1 MKGLR
6 PNRTRKLSLFLAF
19 LLLFP
24 FPTPVSALTYQHK
37 PVVAVID
44 PGHGKDAEGWG
55 EPGAVGP
62 SGTREDQVNLAISL
76 YLRQFLRQIGIEPVM
91 TRDENS
97 NHYTHPDI
105 FNRDVVKSLEGR
117 VQRAVQAARASGK
130 TDHSY
135 DFFISIHN
143 NASTSPQA
151 RGTMTA
157 YFDPASAESYS
168 YTPEA
173 ALYSSRSYQLARLV
187 QENIV
192 SKLGSYSWGV
202 EPHNYYVLRRNVLP
216 AILVEGLFLSN
227 KKEEKLLQQPW
238 VQANIAHA
246 IFEAVKNYLGFSRIA
261 GRDRIE
267 TAIAASKAGWT
278 TSSTVILAV
287 ATNYPDALA
296 GTPLAKKFDAPIL
309 LNPPQTLDSRV
320 LTEIKRLKASKI
332 IILGGPAAI
341 SPAVEESLRSSL
353 PGVTVTRYGGANR
366 YETAAIIARAML
378 TTPAGTVN
386 TAATGTPVVLAT
398 GQNFPDALAAGPY
411 AALRGYPV
419 LLVEQNKIPAATAEL
434 LRELQ
439 PSVSYLVGGPAVIS
453 SEVEAA
459 VPNPR
464 RLYGQNRYETAVQVC
479 TVLAGNTSGNAI
491 IIASGD
497 DFPDAL
503 VAGALSSRLGA
514 PLFLTGRSQVPA
526 TVTGNLAGMSGTVS
540 RIYFMGGKG
549 AIEERVENS
558 IIAAVPK

>member
-1 MKGLR
+1 MKGVR

-19 LLLFP
+19 LLLFT
-24 FPTPVSALTYQHK
+24 FPNPVSALTYQHK

-44 PGHGKDAEGWG
+44 PGHGKDADGWG

-62 SGTREDQVNLAISL
+62 SGTREDQVNLAIAL

-105 FNRDVVKSLEGR
+105 FNRDLVTSLEGR
-117 VQRAVQAARASGK
+117 VQRAAQAARASGK

-157 YFDPASAESYS
+157 YFNPAYAENYS
-168 YTPEA
+168 YTPQA

-192 SKLGSYSWGV
+192 SRLGSYSWGV

-227 KKEEKLLQQPW
+227 PKEEKLLQQPW

-246 IFEAVKNYLGFSRIA
+246 IFQAVKNYLGFSRIA
-261 GRDRIE
+261 GQDRIE
-267 TAIAASKAGWT
+267 TAIAASRTGWT

-287 ATNYPDALA
+287 ATDYPDALA

-309 LNPPQTLDSRV
+309 LNPPQALDSRV
-320 LTEIKRLKASKI
+320 LAEIKRLKANKI

-353 PGVTVTRYGGANR
+353 PGVTITRYGGANR
-366 YETAAIIARAML
+366 YETAAIIARTLL
-378 TTPAGTVN
+378 TIPAGTAS

-398 GQNFPDALAAGPY
+398 GQNFPDALAVGPY

-419 LLVEQNKIPAATAEL
+419 LLVEQNKIPAPTAEL

-464 RLYGQNRYETAVQVC
+464 RIYGQNRYETAVQVC
-479 TVLAGNTSGNAI
+479 AVLAGNTSSNAI

-514 PLFLTGRSQVPA
+514 PLLLTGRSQAPA
-526 TVTGNLAGMSGTVS
+526 TLISNLAGMSGTVN
-540 RIYFMGGKG
+540 RIYFMGGKV
-549 AIEERVENS
+549 AIEEGVENS
-558 IIAAVPK
+558 ILAAVPK